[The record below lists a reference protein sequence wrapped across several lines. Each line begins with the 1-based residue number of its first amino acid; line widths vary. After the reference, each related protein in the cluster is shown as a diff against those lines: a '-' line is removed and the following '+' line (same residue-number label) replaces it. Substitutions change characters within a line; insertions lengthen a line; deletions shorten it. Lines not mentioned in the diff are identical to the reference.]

1 VLVPATAAVNIL
13 YDNSLSFDCVV
24 YSKLAAVVVDSG
36 GTVGM
41 MKTEIVE
48 KEGEIEK

>member
-24 YSKLAAVVVDSG
+24 YSKLAVVVDSG